1 MSQKALAG
9 ANIVFPECIIC
20 LTPLQSNLITPIKC
34 GHVFHEEC
42 FRSWRNK
49 GSDDKC
55 PLCKRDSSNIIK
67 LIFDIKYCQ
76 EDNSSQEPQTLS
88 QLLEKNKY
96 LKFKN
101 ENLENEVKEL
111 KEYNDNCQKIVDGF
125 RQKVEDNNKNMM
137 KYKNEYLNFKTLL
150 DEEKEKNEK
159 NLEKIN
165 SLQKEVKNLEDFK
178 NKFEM
183 KSKIDKDTDKII
195 LNKDADKMMQD
206 FDIQFYS
213 LLNDDDE
220 KKGLHEYY
228 FVLQQKI
235 IKLTQENEE
244 LKKYKNNAIAKERNN
259 YNYNYN
265 SNIAYTQLLQLS
277 ENKSKRNYMEYTL
290 DKKNGTIGDNK
301 KKQNNINEINKNEN
315 NQVEERKSKEN
326 SDNTRQINSIK
337 LKNNNNSNNSLNSSF
352 KKMFNNPFNKKELT
366 FKKK

>member
-1 MSQKALAG
+1 MSQKPLAG

-20 LTPLQSNLITPIKC
+20 LNALQSNLITPIRC

-42 FRSWRNK
+42 FRNWKNK
-49 GSDDKC
+49 SSEDIC
-55 PLCKRDSSNIIK
+55 PLCKRDSSNTIK
-67 LIFDIKYCQ
+67 LIYDIKYCQ
-76 EDNSSQEPQTLS
+76 EDNTNQDPQSLH
-88 QLLEKNKY
+88 QLLERNKY

-101 ENLENEVKEL
+101 ENLEKEVKEL
-111 KEYNDNCQKIVDGF
+111 QEYNDKCQKIVEGF

-137 KYKNEYLNFKTLL
+137 KYKNEYLNVKTLL

-159 NLEKIN
+159 NLEKIDL
-165 SLQKEVKNLEDFK
+165 LQKEVKNLKDFK

-183 KSKIDKDTDKII
+183 KSKIDEETDKIV
-195 LNKDADKMMQD
+195 LNKDTDKMMQD
-206 FDIQFYS
+206 FDIQFYG

-228 FVLQQKI
+228 YVLQQKI

-244 LKKYKNNAIAKERNN
+244 LKKFKSNAIAKERNN
-259 YNYNYN
+259 FNYNV
-265 SNIAYTQLLQLS
+265 NIAYTQLLQLS
-277 ENKSKRNYMEYTL
+277 ENKNKRNYMEYTQ
-290 DKKNGTIGDNK
+290 DKKSGAISDNK

-315 NQVEERKSKEN
+315 NQVEERKSKEHMEN
-326 SDNTRQINSIK
+326 ARQINSIK
-337 LKNNNNSNNSLNSSF
+337 LKSNNNNNNSLNSSF